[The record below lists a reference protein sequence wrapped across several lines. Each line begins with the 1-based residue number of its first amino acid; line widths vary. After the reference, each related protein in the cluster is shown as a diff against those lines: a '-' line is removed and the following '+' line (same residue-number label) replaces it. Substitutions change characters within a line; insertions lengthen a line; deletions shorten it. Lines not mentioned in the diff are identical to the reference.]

1 MTLRLIQLQD
11 ENENSDSGSQER
23 YQLRNSTKEVSQIL
37 NPVVLP
43 FI

>member
-1 MTLRLIQLQD
+1 MRIVTH
-11 ENENSDSGSQER
+11 ESQER

>member
-1 MTLRLIQLQD
+1 MTLRLIQMQD
-11 ENENSDSGSQER
+11 ENENSDESQER